1 MGAQRKRSDG
11 VEWRFRTED
20 ARTKLDDSIQQ
31 DRSGRALDKL
41 AEAWLF
47 VLIMLVE
54 EEEDR

>member
-1 MGAQRKRSDG
+1 MS
-11 VEWRFRTED
+11 
-20 ARTKLDDSIQQ
+20 DSIQQ